1 MAEKAVII
9 TGASAGLG
17 KELAQNYAKDG
28 WKIGLIARR
37 KDAIDQL
44 KNELEIKYSVTVIAI
59 ACDVSDKP
67 AIFSAIESI
76 IESFGRIDC
85 VVANAGVG
93 YSTPGYEPD
102 ADKLDL
108 TIGINVLGA
117 AYSAYAAIPTMLKQN
132 SGQLVVISSLAGYR
146 GLPEAGSYC
155 ASKAAVNALFESMR
169 LDLKKFNI
177 AVSIIRPGYIKSN
190 ITDRNEY
197 YMPQL
202 QSTEKG
208 VKKIYRAIQKK
219 KKIYAFPK
227 PLANVV
233 QSFYFWPTWLYDLIF
248 AGLQKKK
255 RDE

>member
-1 MAEKAVII
+1 MEQKAVII

-17 KELAQNYAKDG
+17 KELAHNYAKDN
-28 WKIGLIARR
+28 WNIGLIARSEDR
-37 KDAIDQL
+37 LDQL
-44 KNELEIKYSVTVIAI
+44 KTELEANKAITVIAQP
-59 ACDVSDKP
+59 CDVSDKA
-67 AIFSAIESI
+67 AIFSCIEQMI
-76 IESFGRIDC
+76 QSFGRIDC
-85 VVANAGVG
+85 VIANAGVG

-102 ADKLDL
+102 IDKLDK

-117 AYSAYAAIPTMLKQN
+117 AYTAYAAIPTMLKQN
-132 SGQLVVISSLAGYR
+132 SGQLVVLSSLAGYR

-233 QSFYFWPTWLYDLIF
+233 QSFYFWPVWLYDLVF
-248 AGLQKKK
+248 AGMKKK
-255 RDE
+255 KSDT